1 MSTIS
6 SLGIG
11 SGLDL
16 SSLLDS
22 LQTAEEARLTT
33 VTDKQDSYNTKLTA
47 YGTLKSA
54 LESFN
59 EATAAL
65 TTRSTYTQ
73 KVASSHDAFSTEV
86 GDDAVSG
93 SYSISVTQLAT
104 AQSLAT
110 SSSNSFSS
118 TTALIGTSGSSNRQL
133 SITVGSGDAV
143 TIPLTDDQTTLSGL
157 RDAINQADAG
167 VTASIIQSGDS
178 GYQLVI
184 TSDSTGSDAT
194 MTLAVSGD
202 DKLNALIGYDGSD
215 TDSTTGMVQ
224 TTAAQN
230 ALLTVNGI
238 SVERSSNT
246 ITDVPQGVTLTLN
259 ATTSS
264 TQNLILRQSTTDSAK
279 AIEDWVSA
287 YNSLISTFN
296 SLTQYTA
303 VSAGE
308 EQSDSN
314 GALIGDSTLRTIQNQ
329 LKSQLSSAQSD
340 STFQVIND
348 LGVTLNKD
356 GTLSVDESTLVK
368 NLANN
373 PTAVADFF
381 IGDGSTTGLATQ
393 MTNLASSYID
403 DNGMID
409 NATDSINTILTKLS
423 KQYDSV
429 QSSIDSNIARYK
441 SQFTQLDVLITSLN
455 STSDYLTQQFEAIS
469 KTSSSS

>member
-33 VTDKQDSYNTKLTA
+33 VTGKQDSYNTKLTA

-59 EATAAL
+59 EATTAL

-73 KVASSHDAFSTEV
+73 KVASTHDAFTTDV

-93 SYSISVTQLAT
+93 SYSISVSQLAT
-104 AQSLAT
+104 AQSLAST
-110 SSSNSFSS
+110 SSFSS
-118 TTALIGTSGSSNRQL
+118 TTSLIGTSGSSNRQL
-133 SITVGSGDAV
+133 SITVGSGEAV

-184 TSDSTGSDAT
+184 SANSTGSDAT

-202 DKLNALIGYDGSD
+202 DTLNALIGYDGSN
-215 TDSTTGMVQ
+215 TESSSGMVQ

-230 ALLTVNGI
+230 ALLTVNGV

-264 TQNLILRQSTTDSAK
+264 TQNLILRQSTESP
-279 AIEDWVSA
+279 
-287 YNSLISTFN
+287 
-296 SLTQYTA
+296 
-303 VSAGE
+303 
-308 EQSDSN
+308 
-314 GALIGDSTLRTIQNQ
+314 R
-329 LKSQLSSAQSD
+329 
-340 STFQVIND
+340 IN
-348 LGVTLNKD
+348 
-356 GTLSVDESTLVK
+356 
-368 NLANN
+368 
-373 PTAVADFF
+373 
-381 IGDGSTTGLATQ
+381 
-393 MTNLASSYID
+393 
-403 DNGMID
+403 
-409 NATDSINTILTKLS
+409 
-423 KQYDSV
+423 
-429 QSSIDSNIARYK
+429 
-441 SQFTQLDVLITSLN
+441 
-455 STSDYLTQQFEAIS
+455 
-469 KTSSSS
+469 

>member
-73 KVASSHDAFSTEV
+73 KVASTHDAFSTEV
-86 GDDAVSG
+86 GDDAVNG

-110 SSSNSFSS
+110 NSSNSFSS
-118 TTALIGTSGSSNRQL
+118 TTALIGSSNRQL

-264 TQNLILRQSTTDSAK
+264 TQNLILSQSTTDSAN

-381 IGDGSTTGLATQ
+381 IGDGSTTGLAPQ

-469 KTSSSS
+469 NTSSSS